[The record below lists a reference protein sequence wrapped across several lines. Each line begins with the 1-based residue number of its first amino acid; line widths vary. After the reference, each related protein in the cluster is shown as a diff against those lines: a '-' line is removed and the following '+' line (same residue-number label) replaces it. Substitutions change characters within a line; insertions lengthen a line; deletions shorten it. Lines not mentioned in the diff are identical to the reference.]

1 MSGAAT
7 EPSGLGAVAPA
18 RVVAVVQAR
27 MTSTRLPGKALE
39 PIEGRA
45 LVAWTLAAFW
55 AVPGIVTVILA
66 TTDHPADDGLAAF
79 AASLGPVHRGSVR
92 DVLSRVWDAARPLAP
107 DLVVR
112 GTADNPF
119 PDPDV
124 IAAQIETCV
133 AGGFDYIGTS
143 GYPLGIAA
151 EVARADALAAA
162 AREATEPAEREH
174 VMPFLYRRPDR
185 FRIGALRTPA
195 PSIHLRYTV
204 DTAEDLAFARSV
216 AARIGHPPPVRL
228 AELEAIVGADPR
240 LASLNRSVRQ
250 KGWQEVES

>member
-1 MSGAAT
+1 MSRAASHA
-7 EPSGLGAVAPA
+7 PGLGRIAPT

-27 MTSTRLPGKALE
+27 MTSTRLPGKVLE

-45 LVAWTLAAFW
+45 LVAWTLAAFQ
-55 AVPGIVTVILA
+55 AVPRIATVILA
-66 TTDHPADDGLAAF
+66 TTDDPADDGLAAF
-79 AASLGPVHRGSVR
+79 AAGLGPVHRGSVR
-92 DVLSRVWDAARPLAP
+92 DVLSRVWDAARPLEP

-124 IAAQIETCV
+124 IAAQIEACDRD
-133 AGGFDYIGTS
+133 GYDYVGTS

-151 EVARADALAAA
+151 EVVRADALAAA
-162 AREATEPAEREH
+162 AREASEPAEREH
-174 VMPFLYRRPDR
+174 VMPFLYRRPGR
-185 FRIGALRTPA
+185 FRIGALPA
-195 PSIHLRYTV
+195 PTATIHLRYTV

-228 AELEAIVGADPR
+228 AELEAIVVADPT
-240 LASLNRSVRQ
+240 LANLNRTVRQ